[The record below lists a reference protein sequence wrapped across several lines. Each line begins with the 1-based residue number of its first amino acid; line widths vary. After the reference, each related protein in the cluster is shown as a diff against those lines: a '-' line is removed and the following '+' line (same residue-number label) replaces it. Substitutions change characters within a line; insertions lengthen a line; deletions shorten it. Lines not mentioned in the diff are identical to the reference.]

1 MGEVAKNNEV
11 AEEEEVSVPVDIAH
25 YIFWILDLSESVF
38 EHTILNQ
45 DNYFGEGTFLPYQKY
60 HNIHIYVLTLII
72 RKTIL
77 ERGLLSLTR
86 KHSGIFLKS
95 PKEEWRQR

>member
-11 AEEEEVSVPVDIAH
+11 AEEEEVSVPVDIPH
-25 YIFWILDLSESVF
+25 YIFWIYQNVYLNTQYLTISEKGLF
-38 EHTILNQ
+38 CLAKT
-45 DNYFGEGTFLPYQKY
+45 Y

-86 KHSGIFLKS
+86 KHSGIFLRNL
-95 PKEEWRQR
+95 KEELQQR